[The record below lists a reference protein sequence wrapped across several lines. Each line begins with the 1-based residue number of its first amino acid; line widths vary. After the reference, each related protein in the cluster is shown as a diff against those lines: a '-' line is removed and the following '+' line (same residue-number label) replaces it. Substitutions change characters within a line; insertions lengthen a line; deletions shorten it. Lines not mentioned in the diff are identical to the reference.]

1 MKRLLKAAC
10 LLMCFLFCATAFAA
24 NVTGVSILE
33 YGLYTYDEKVIVVED
48 KQGSTKLSNI
58 RLIKQTLDI
67 PLRENTFFSIKYIL
81 ESPKPN
87 QDVDIE
93 LRVTNPGGETNTG
106 TVTTRTGQPTITNI
120 EFTEKDTP
128 GVYLLQIL
136 SDGNVLLSRNIN
148 LLTP

>member
-106 TVTTRTGQPTITNI
+106 TVTTPHRPADHYQYRIHGKRTHLVSI
-120 EFTEKDTP
+120 FCR
-128 GVYLLQIL
+128 YF
-136 SDGNVLLSRNIN
+136 
-148 LLTP
+148 LTATCCCRVTSTS